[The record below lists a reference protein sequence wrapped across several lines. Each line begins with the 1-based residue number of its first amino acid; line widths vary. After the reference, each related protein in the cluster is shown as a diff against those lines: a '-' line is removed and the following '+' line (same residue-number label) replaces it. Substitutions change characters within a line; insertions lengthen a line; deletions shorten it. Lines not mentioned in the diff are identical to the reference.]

1 MKIVENKKDCNV
13 PNPVFKI
20 FLFEKIFLFTLPPA
34 QIKVGGVLIIH

>member
-20 FLFEKIFLFTLPPA
+20 FLFEKILKTGFRSLESDLVFDAT
-34 QIKVGGVLIIH
+34 I

>member
-20 FLFEKIFLFTLPPA
+20 FLFEKNIFIYFTS
-34 QIKVGGVLIIH
+34 GTD